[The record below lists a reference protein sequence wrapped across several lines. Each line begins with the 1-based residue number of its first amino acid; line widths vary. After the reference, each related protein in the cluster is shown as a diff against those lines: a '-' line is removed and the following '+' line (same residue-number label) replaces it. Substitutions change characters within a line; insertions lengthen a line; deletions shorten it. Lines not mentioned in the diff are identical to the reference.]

1 MSNGV
6 MIIIICILM
15 IQKRKRCVQILG
27 RAVVT
32 QILFGTQK
40 YLGAIFD
47 NKLCWIEKVSSNVKK
62 ANARLHYLRKLRSL
76 GVSASLLAI
85 FYSAVVC
92 SALTFGVV
100 CWGGNV
106 S

>member
-1 MSNGV
+1 
-6 MIIIICILM
+6 M
-15 IQKRKRCVQILG
+15 IQKRKRCVLILG

-32 QILFGTQK
+32 QNLFGTQK
-40 YLGAIFD
+40 YLGY
-47 NKLCWIEKVSSNVKK
+47 
-62 ANARLHYLRKLRSL
+62 NARLHYRRKLRSL

-85 FYSAVVC
+85 VYNAVVC
-92 SALTFGVV
+92 STLTFGVV